1 MKTKTN
7 NKIFASSML
16 VLLTLVMVLGVFFA
30 NPMKASAA
38 TVTTPVRTTYGNY
51 TYDGSTY
58 SGYPSSYFKVTMH
71 GASTSG
77 TNTMYNDELTSWTWY
92 YIKVVDVDIR
102 KHVSFK
108 LYRNNSLY
116 SSKTLEDDGDL
127 TLYSG
132 SLPDGEYRLEYVCNI
147 GSWISNKDYT
157 YTYRFEVDKTAP
169 TATLKAGG
177 STISDGTYTNKQVVY
192 SATDANTVRIR
203 VMSPSASSYATSYN
217 SSYTVA
223 ATSANNGWWY
233 VYALDP
239 MDNSTSAKSFYMDT
253 VAPVGKVTNSSGTT
267 ISNGGYTNKAI
278 KYTATDTGGVSYLQV
293 KTPGSSSWSSY
304 TSGTS
309 LSSTYGW
316 YTFRAVDKA
325 GNISTEYKVYY
336 DAGVPTGTLY
346 GGTTS
351 KSSGSYTNATYVKYT
366 ASDSYSGIAN
376 VYVRMPGAST
386 YSTYS
391 SGTQLATQG
400 TYYFYC
406 VDKSGNSSS
415 VVSITLDTTKPTGT
429 LYGGTTSISSG
440 SHTNASYVK
449 YVPSDNIALNA
460 IYVKKPGS
468 SSYVAYTS
476 GTQLTDQGVYSFYCT
491 DMAGNT
497 SATVTVTLDRT
508 APVGT
513 VYGGTTSKTS
523 GSYTNASYVKYTA
536 TDSLSSAITYYVK
549 MPGATSYT
557 TYASG
562 TQLATEGTYS
572 FYSVDK
578 AGNQSSVSTIT
589 LDVTKPT
596 GKLYGGSTLLS
607 SGDSTN
613 ASSVKFV
620 PSDNIALNTIFVK
633 APGAASYA
641 AYTSGKELTA
651 EGVYSFYAVDKAG
664 NQSATYTVTVNRQIP
679 SAQLYVDDKA
689 VGNGTYTNGDY
700 IKFVCGETCYV
711 KVPGSTSFTAY
722 TSGAELNKSGK
733 YVFYGEDE
741 AGNST
746 GEYTILIDRSIKKVN
761 ISNVTNGTTDGDVV
775 ITWTNGDANT
785 YAPITSVKVNG
796 KAISNGAT
804 VRTIETGTYKVTVL
818 DTAGNAWETEFTS
831 TKDNIP
837 TVTLQK
843 EYYEVYDANGDIFA
857 FDSYESALEFAIKRE
872 NSLVRKGTWSST
884 SWDTGIAMDEKDSVN
899 AVNGEY
905 FIYKKS
911 GNADEEVAY
920 FTTER
925 LDEVIAEYAKVGI
938 KSYYYWQKEPAVI
951 ADGENLYSYSDGTTI
966 LANSIELGADI
977 GVLIDGEVYVGASIE
992 TEGKHVIT
1000 VFDDF
1005 GNTREYTIIVVRK
1018 APAIQYAVGEGSTN
1032 TATFERTYLFKDE
1045 VTISIID
1052 EIDEFAMFRVYDEDG
1067 EILAILNADEIFKV
1081 TESGSYTVIAV
1092 NHAGDSETFSFKIS
1106 RNAPSVSLVENAEE
1120 KQLVITIKESE
1131 DYESH
1136 IQSIVI
1142 QKSTDNGETWVTL
1155 TEDDYDNTIVLDT
1168 LVYKFRTSGMYK
1180 VVITD
1185 EFRTGID
1192 AISGQITYEQ
1202 PIPAGDLAGVQDGGI
1217 TNTDV
1222 VFTWDDEAVVTVEKN
1237 GEVIPYES
1245 GDKLTADGD
1254 YTITFEN
1261 FDGHKKVYSF
1271 TIDTEEPEVEMEG
1284 ADHRE
1289 SVNTDVKVFYT
1300 EENLKGEL
1308 FKDGKSLGEY
1318 VSGNPISADGQ
1329 YRVRVVDTA
1338 GNEVSVEFTIDKTV
1352 SYDINVYD
1360 KGLSNSVLATAKEQ
1374 VTVVLTKNGEVVDY
1388 KLGSEITE
1396 PADYVLELTDAL
1408 NNRAQISF
1416 KVIQPYVTEFTHNFD
1431 DIEGMGGVTVNGE
1444 DHRLNYGTLELK
1456 TDGVYEVGVTVSGK
1470 VYTFKV
1476 TVDTKVGFSINA
1488 HDKGLANSV
1497 TINATEDVIVT
1508 VTKNGE
1514 AINYVV
1520 GTEITEPAAYTVKVE
1535 DKLGNKSEMS
1545 FTIIV
1550 STVNKFE
1557 SEVDLVPGFEKV
1569 LVNGKEATLDRGTLT
1584 LTESGTY
1591 DVAIVANGV
1600 TQSFKVTIDAD
1611 VEFVSSVHDKGYA
1624 NTAKLTANEDVTV
1637 VVTKN
1642 GEPFEYKLGDDI
1654 VESGVYTA
1662 KFTDKLGNTSEVTF
1676 TIVEALVGE
1685 FESDISS
1692 IPGFEKVIV
1701 NDTELDMENAILSL
1715 TESGTY
1721 KVEVVANGVSNTFEI
1736 TVDAT
1741 APTLTVNGVDE
1752 EGRAKKT
1759 VTLTDLSEEATV
1771 KVFLNDTE
1779 IKYAD
1784 GDELTEEGTYKVVV
1798 TDDCGNSTEYNF
1810 EIKHGLNGG
1819 IIALIVILSLLA
1831 VGGMVVFI
1839 LYKKTD
1845 VFGNKRYR

>member
-1 MKTKTN
+1 
-7 NKIFASSML
+7 
-16 VLLTLVMVLGVFFA
+16 MVELKRA
-30 NPMKASAA
+30 KSPKASLALI
-38 TVTTPVRTTYGNY
+38 
-51 TYDGSTY
+51 
-58 SGYPSSYFKVTMH
+58 SSFESLV
-71 GASTSG
+71 S
-77 TNTMYNDELTSWTWY
+77 
-92 YIKVVDVDIR
+92 IKLSLLWVV
-102 KHVSFK
+102 
-108 LYRNNSLY
+108 
-116 SSKTLEDDGDL
+116 
-127 TLYSG
+127 
-132 SLPDGEYRLEYVCNI
+132 
-147 GSWISNKDYT
+147 
-157 YTYRFEVDKTAP
+157 
-169 TATLKAGG
+169 
-177 STISDGTYTNKQVVY
+177 
-192 SATDANTVRIR
+192 
-203 VMSPSASSYATSYN
+203 
-217 SSYTVA
+217 
-223 ATSANNGWWY
+223 
-233 VYALDP
+233 
-239 MDNSTSAKSFYMDT
+239 
-253 VAPVGKVTNSSGTT
+253 
-267 ISNGGYTNKAI
+267 
-278 KYTATDTGGVSYLQV
+278 
-293 KTPGSSSWSSY
+293 
-304 TSGTS
+304 
-309 LSSTYGW
+309 
-316 YTFRAVDKA
+316 VDKA

-746 GEYTILIDRSIKKVN
+746 GEYTIVIDRTIKKVN
-761 ISNVTNGTTDGDVV
+761 ISNVTNGSTDGDVV

-1155 TEDDYDNTIVLDT
+1155 TEDDYGNTIVLDT
-1168 LVYKFRTSGMYK
+1168 LAYKFRTSGMYK

-1202 PIPAGDLAGVQDGGI
+1202 PIPASDLAGVQDGGI

-1300 EENLKGEL
+1300 EENLKAEL

-1360 KGLSNSVLATAKEQ
+1360 KGLSNSVVATAKEQ

-1388 KLGSEITE
+1388 KLGSEITD

-1408 NNRAQISF
+1408 NNRAQIAF

-1456 TDGVYEVGVTVSGK
+1456 NDGVYEVGVTVSGK

-1810 EIKHGLNGG
+1810 EIKHGLNAG

>member
-1 MKTKTN
+1 MKTKS
-7 NKIFASSML
+7 NKKILASSML

-38 TVTTPVRTTYGNY
+38 TNRAGAYYLYGTYNIG
-51 TYDGSTY
+51 DGSK
-58 SGYPSSYFKVTMH
+58 SGYLSDFKIQIATQYFTDD
-71 GASTSG
+71 SG
-77 TNTMYNDELTSWTWY
+77 TNGTTKYNNATYNWTY
-92 YIKVVDVDIR
+92 FSFYIYATDIDS
-102 KHVSFK
+102 HVSFK
-108 LYRNNSLY
+108 LTRNGSTYTSKSLSGDTSMY
-116 SSKTLEDDGDL
+116 LYQGALSDGDYVL
-127 TLYSG
+127 TYVG
-132 SLPDGEYRLEYVCNI
+132 TYWDGI
-147 GSWISNKDYT
+147 FSKKT
-157 YTYRFEVDKTAP
+157 YTFTYNFTVDTTAP
-169 TATLKAGG
+169 STSLKAGG
-177 STISDGTYTNKQVVY
+177 STISTGSYTNKAITY
-192 SATDANTVRIR
+192 SATDNYSTSKIYYL
-203 VMSPSASSYATSYN
+203 SPSASSYTYTTS
-217 SSYTVA
+217 SSKTVS

-233 VYALDP
+233 FYASDGYQ
-239 MDNSTSAKSFYMDT
+239 STSSVKVYLDT

-267 ISNGGYTNKAI
+267 ISNGGYTNKPV
-278 KYTATDTGGVSYLQV
+278 KYTATDTGGVSYCQV
-293 KTPGSSSWSSY
+293 KNPGSSTWSTYSA
-304 TSGTS
+304 GTA
-309 LSSTYGW
+309 LSSATGW

-325 GNISTEYKVYY
+325 GNTSSEYKVYY
-336 DAGVPTGTLY
+336 DATAPTGSLY
-346 GGTTS
+346 GGTTY
-351 KSSGSYTNATYVKYT
+351 KSSGSYTNA
-366 ASDSYSGIAN
+366 
-376 VYVRMPGAST
+376 
-386 YSTYS
+386 
-391 SGTQLATQG
+391 
-400 TYYFYC
+400 
-406 VDKSGNSSS
+406 
-415 VVSITLDTTKPTGT
+415 
-429 LYGGTTSISSG
+429 
-440 SHTNASYVK
+440 SYVK
-449 YVPSDNIALNA
+449 YVASDSHSGVKAC
-460 IYVKKPGS
+460 YVKKPGS

-491 DMAGNT
+491 DKAGNT

-536 TDSLSSAITYYVK
+536 TDSLSSAITHYVK

-633 APGAASYA
+633 APGATSYA

-711 KVPGSTSFTAY
+711 KAPGSTSFTAY

-746 GEYTILIDRSIKKVN
+746 GEYTIVIDRTIKKVN
-761 ISNVTNGTTDGDVV
+761 ISNVTNGTTDGDAV

-796 KAISNGAT
+796 KAITNGAT
-804 VRTIETGTYKVTVL
+804 VHTIETGTYKVTVL
-818 DTAGNAWETEFTS
+818 DAAGNTWETEFTS

-843 EYYEVYDANGDIFA
+843 EYYEVHDANGDIFA

-977 GVLIDGEVYVGASIE
+977 GVLIDGEVYVGSSIE

-1005 GNTREYTIIVVRK
+1005 GNTREYTMIVVRK
-1018 APAIQYAVGEGSTN
+1018 APAIQYTVGEGSTN

-1067 EILAILNADEIFKV
+1067 ELLAILNADETFKV

-1106 RNAPSVSLVENAEE
+1106 RNAPSVSLVEDAEE
-1120 KQLVITIKESE
+1120 KQLVITINKSE
-1131 DYESH
+1131 DDESH

-1155 TEDDYDNTIVLDT
+1155 TEDDYGNTIVLDT
-1168 LVYKFRTSGMYK
+1168 LAYKFRTSGMYK

-1261 FDGHKKVYSF
+1261 FDGHKKVYAF

-1300 EENLKGEL
+1300 EENLKAEL

-1360 KGLSNSVLATAKEQ
+1360 KGLSNSVVATAKEQ
-1374 VTVVLTKNGEVVDY
+1374 VTVVLTKNGEVIDY

-1408 NNRAQISF
+1408 NNRAQIAF

-1456 TDGVYEVGVTVSGK
+1456 NDGVYEVGVTVSGK

-1497 TINATEDVIVT
+1497 TINATEDVTVT

-1611 VEFVSSVHDKGYA
+1611 VAFVSSVHDKGYA

-1676 TIVEALVGE
+1676 TIVDALVGK
-1685 FESDISS
+1685 FESDIAS

-1779 IKYAD
+1779 IEYAD

-1819 IIALIVILSLLA
+1819 IIALIVILCLLA
-1831 VGGMVVFI
+1831 VGGVVVFI